1 MKYAKHILAASLLTG
16 SSSAL
21 AQDLVNNGSFES
33 GFSGWVRAD
42 QIGSDGSFLLQ
53 SGTTSPVNNFTVPSP
68 RSGLAAAMT
77 DSTAGGSHVL
87 YQDIVIPSN
96 VGVSTLRFSL
106 FINNTATAFFT
117 PSSLDWATPAL
128 NQQARV
134 DILAAGADP
143 FSIAPADILQNLF
156 LTPSGSPPVSGYTDF
171 AFDISALI
179 ASRAGQ
185 TIRLRFAETDNVNA
199 FNFGVDA
206 VGLTVPAPATVAL
219 LACIPLA
226 RRRRSA

>member
-1 MKYAKHILAASLLTG
+1 MICPPSAK
-16 SSSAL
+16 
-21 AQDLVNNGSFES
+21 
-33 GFSGWVRAD
+33 
-42 QIGSDGSFLLQ
+42 
-53 SGTTSPVNNFTVPSP
+53 PVTN
-68 RSGLAAAMT
+68 A
-77 DSTAGGSHVL
+77 
-87 YQDIVIPSN
+87 
-96 VGVSTLRFSL
+96 
-106 FINNTATAFFT
+106 
-117 PSSLDWATPAL
+117 PAL